1 MIAAHF
7 RAYRSEPPPTA
18 VLMTNSTGLVGCT
31 IVATD
36 AAEPLGVGAVPV
48 LLAQA
53 VRVMSAAARIAVI
66 RIADLDMTRTSMLQV
81 RTAVSKGS
89 HRRSDRDLSCH
100 NGGSGSAWG
109 VRSAGPE
116 LVRSRGRARSV
127 GMVQELTRP
136 TSLRRGAAPD
146 TAFAFLDGE
155 FLPVRDAKVSVLT
168 HAFNYGTG
176 VFEGIRAYWNA
187 EEGQLY
193 GLHLKEHYQRLH
205 RSCRIMRIGL
215 PYTAE
220 DLVGITLELLRKCGY
235 REDAYVRPIAY
246 KSSPLIGV
254 RLHDLEDA
262 FTVFAVPFGTY
273 IDIDR
278 GISCGVSSWR
288 RTDDNAIPARSKI
301 TGAYV
306 NAALAKTEAQ
316 EAGFDEAIVLT
327 QDGHVSE
334 GSAENLFLVR
344 DGTLITPPGTDNIL
358 EGITR
363 TCILKIAAD
372 SAIPTAIRQVD
383 RTELYVADEVFLCGT
398 GAQISPVTSVDHRAI
413 GKGER
418 GPITAKVSEIYFD
431 AVRGKAA
438 KYRGWV
444 TPVYKR

>member
-100 NGGSGSAWG
+100 NGGSGSARG

-155 FLPVRDAKVSVLT
+155 FIPVRDAKVSVLT

-187 EEGQLY
+187 QDEQLY
-193 GLHLKEHYQRLH
+193 SLHLKEHFLRLH

-215 PYTAE
+215 PYTAD
-220 DLVGITLELLRKCGY
+220 DLVGITLELLRKCNY
-235 REDAYVRPIAY
+235 RDDAYIRPIAY
-246 KSSPLIGV
+246 KSSP
-254 RLHDLEDA
+254 
-262 FTVFAVPFGTY
+262 
-273 IDIDR
+273 
-278 GISCGVSSWR
+278 
-288 RTDDNAIPARSKI
+288 DN
-301 TGAYV
+301 G
-306 NAALAKTEAQ
+306 
-316 EAGFDEAIVLT
+316 
-327 QDGHVSE
+327 
-334 GSAENLFLVR
+334 
-344 DGTLITPPGTDNIL
+344 
-358 EGITR
+358 
-363 TCILKIAAD
+363 
-372 SAIPTAIRQVD
+372 IPTAIRQVD
-383 RTELYVADEVFLCGT
+383 RTELYVADEVSLCGT
-398 GAQISPVTSVDHRAI
+398 GAQISPVTSIDHRAI

-418 GPITAKVSEIYFD
+418 GPLTAKVSEIYFD
-431 AVRGKAA
+431 AVHGKAA
-438 KYRGWV
+438 KYRSWV

>member
-1 MIAAHF
+1 
-7 RAYRSEPPPTA
+7 
-18 VLMTNSTGLVGCT
+18 
-31 IVATD
+31 
-36 AAEPLGVGAVPV
+36 
-48 LLAQA
+48 
-53 VRVMSAAARIAVI
+53 
-66 RIADLDMTRTSMLQV
+66 
-81 RTAVSKGS
+81 
-89 HRRSDRDLSCH
+89 
-100 NGGSGSAWG
+100 
-109 VRSAGPE
+109 
-116 LVRSRGRARSV
+116 
-127 GMVQELTRP
+127 MVQELTRP

-155 FLPVRDAKVSVLT
+155 FIPVRDAKVSVLT
-168 HAFNYGTG
+168 HALNYGTG

-187 EEGQLY
+187 QVEQLY
-193 GLHLKEHYQRLH
+193 VLHLKEHFLRLH

-215 PYTAE
+215 PYTAD

-278 GISCGVSSWR
+278 GIACSVSSWR

-334 GSAENLFLVR
+334 GSAENLFIVR
-344 DGTLITPPGTDNIL
+344 DGSLVTPPGSDNIL
-358 EGITR
+358 EGIVR
-363 TCILKIAAD
+363 ASILRIAAD
-372 SAIPTAIRQVD
+372 EAIPTQIRQID
-383 RTELYVADEVFLCGT
+383 RTELYLADEAFLCGT
-398 GAQISPVTSVDHRAI
+398 GTQINFVTKIDNRQIGNGALGPVT
-413 GKGER
+413 ER
-418 GPITAKVSEIYFD
+418 IRRIYFD
-431 AVRGKAA
+431 AVHGKSAR
-438 KYRGWV
+438 YRSWL
-444 TPVYKR
+444 TPVYTRTRA